1 MRATLHIRRSSSL
14 AWLLTG
20 PLTVATVIITM
31 VANGHRGPAISQS
44 VSALSTALMF
54 VGLFAVADSITARIE
69 LRRHGA
75 QMSVGEIPMLL
86 ALFYL
91 SPVTLLLVRLVAFAI
106 VLSISRQAFV
116 KAAFNV
122 ASRSCGTAIGALIVA
137 THWPFPGADGLTPKS
152 WPLLCGA
159 VVLASLVPL
168 FGTLAVIWLVQGPI
182 NSGDVY
188 RTVVPSITISLVN
201 AVIGLVV
208 LILVIASPWTVLLLA
223 VVLGA
228 LVMVYRSYSRFL
240 RQHKRLGDIYDL
252 TKAISDNSYDG
263 SLPDAL
269 LERVRELVRAEYATL
284 WMPASGRY
292 PETLLSA
299 RADTKGLLD
308 VSATPLIFRRRAME
322 TGATIAAGAKLG
334 DDDLRR
340 DLRASN
346 AKDAIVVPLR
356 SGGVGIGTLEVSGRI
371 HDAEHFTSDDVRLL
385 ETLAAHASVAVENTR
400 LVDRLRFDA
409 EHDALTGM
417 PNRRRMLAALEQA
430 VKVKA
435 PGEVVAVM
443 IFDSDGLRDVNDS
456 LGRAAGDKLIV
467 EFASR
472 LRNLCP
478 PAALVGRVGGDGFA
492 VTMRIES
499 AEAAV
504 ELASEIRQSLSHSM
518 ELGPLSL
525 DVGAAVGIAVHP
537 DHGSDPASLLQRADV
552 ATHAAKLQASGVLLF
567 DPGLESRSVRRLG
580 LTSDLRRA
588 LDNDGLEV
596 HFQPKVSLRTRELV
610 GVECLARWDHP
621 VHGAV
626 APEDFV
632 AVAEHTGQLGR
643 LTEFVLREGLRHAR
657 ASADAGHPL
666 PISVNLSPR
675 TLVDRTFP
683 GRLAELLQEY
693 AIEPS
698 LLTLEI
704 TEDGMITE
712 KDRPLPSL
720 QLLDEMGVRIS
731 VDDFGTG
738 YSSLSYLRRLPVDE
752 VKIDRLFIQGM
763 VTDPGDL
770 AIVRAIVDLSR
781 HLELEVVAEGVE
793 SELTLSLLAEIGCD
807 VGQGFLFSR
816 PLPYDRLEAWIAART
831 DPDGTGATGL
841 RRLRAV

>member
-1 MRATLHIRRSSSL
+1 VKAIGFKRSSNL
-14 AWLLTG
+14 AWA
-20 PLTVATVIITM
+20 LTVPLIALTVLVITF
-31 VANGHRGPAISQS
+31 ANHLRGPAISFNPVALVFIAAFS
-44 VSALSTALMF
+44 VAELAPL
-54 VGLFAVADSITARIE
+54 RIE
-69 LRRHGA
+69 MRRHGA
-75 QMSVGEIPMLL
+75 RVTVAEIPMLIG
-86 ALFYL
+86 LFYL
-91 SPVTLLLVRLVAFAI
+91 SPVTLLLVRLIAFVI
-106 VLSISRQAFV
+106 VQGVNRTPFV
-116 KAAFNV
+116 KAAFNTANV
-122 ASRSCGTAIGALIVA
+122 CFAVSIASLIVA
-137 THWPFPGADGLTPKS
+137 THWNQLNATGLNPANWS
-152 WPLLCGA
+152 ILLGG
-159 VVLASLVPL
+159 VVAAALASLTA
-168 FGTLAVIWLVQGPI
+168 TLGVIWLVQGPMTPEDMSSAAI
-182 NSGDVY
+182 
-188 RTVVPSITISLVN
+188 PSIVSGCVN
-201 AVIGLVV
+201 AVMGLVV
-208 LILVIASPWTVLLLA
+208 LIVIESTPWAVILLV
-223 VVLGA
+223 VVIFA
-228 LVMVYRSYSRFL
+228 LVMVYRSYARFFQ
-240 RQHKRLGDIYDL
+240 QHKRLSDIYDL
-252 TKAISDNSYDG
+252 TRAISENSYDG
-263 SLPDAL
+263 TLPDVL
-269 LERVRELVRAEYATL
+269 LKRVRELVHAEYATI

-299 RADTKGLLD
+299 RTDDRGLLD
-308 VSATPLIFRRRAME
+308 VSATPMTLRRRAVE
-322 TGATIAAGAKLG
+322 TGLTVAAGAKLG

-340 DLRASN
+340 ELRAIN
-346 AKDAIVVPLR
+346 TKDAIVVPLR
-356 SGGVGIGTLEVSGRI
+356 SSGVVIGTLEVGGRMT
-371 HDAEHFTSDDVRLL
+371 DALHFTEDDVRLV
-385 ETLAAHASVAVENTR
+385 ETLAAHASVAVENNR

-409 EHDALTGM
+409 NHDALTGL

-430 VKVKA
+430 VKVRA

-478 PAALVGRVGGDGFA
+478 AAALVGRVGGDGFA
-492 VTMRIES
+492 ATIRIEN

-504 ELASEIRQSLSHSM
+504 ALATDIRRELSHSM

-596 HFQPKVSLRTRELV
+596 HFQPKVSLCTRELV

-675 TLVDRTFP
+675 TVVDYGFP
-683 GRLAELLQEY
+683 SRLAELLREY
-693 AIEPS
+693 DIAPEM
-698 LLTLEI
+698 LTLEI

-712 KDRPLPSL
+712 KDRPLPTL
-720 QLLDEMGVRIS
+720 QRLDELGVRIS

-763 VTDPGDL
+763 ATDPGDL

-781 HLELEVVAEGVE
+781 HLGLAVVAEGVE

-831 DPDGTGATGL
+831 DPDGSGATGL